1 LIRLPILL
9 VAIAVAVVAMAG
21 VPPAVAKTFVRT
33 DLDTLIENRMAEA
46 GIMGV
51 AAAVIVDREVVWTK
65 GYGFADYERT
75 RPFTPHT
82 VMNIGSITK
91 TFTGVAMMRAVQ
103 EGRLSL
109 DADINHY
116 LPFRLVNPHQ
126 PDAVITLRHLATHTS
141 GITDRPEVYHGCY
154 RWGGD
159 RPVPLADFLTGY
171 FKPGG
176 ANHSRD
182 NFLNERPGAVRE
194 YSNIGASL
202 AGWIVERAV
211 GASLPDYA
219 RQHIFTPLK
228 MTNTAWRLSEVKPGA
243 HSTLF
248 VPQNGTLIP
257 IQPYELTTY
266 PDGGVRSSVSDLSKF
281 FIALLSGGAYQGT
294 RILDAKMTAE
304 MTRFQFTDANRPTN
318 FPASEGNSGLFW
330 RTKFDGTRVG
340 HGGNDPGMIAD
351 MLADLD
357 GHVAVIL
364 FANTSLGGSDRRA
377 YGAIFDALWRHGES
391 QVAQKQGS
399 KAR

>member
-1 LIRLPILL
+1 MRFLTIL
-9 VAIAVAVVAMAG
+9 ATGAVVAFAAAPATSA
-21 VPPAVAKTFVRT
+21 PPPVTEVT
-33 DLDTLIENRMAEA
+33 LDTLIANRMADA

-51 AAAVIVDREVVWTK
+51 AAAVIVDHQVVWMK

-75 RPFTPHT
+75 RPFTPNT
-82 VMNIGSITK
+82 VMNIGSISK
-91 TFTGVAMMRAVQ
+91 TVTGVAMMHAVQ
-103 EGRLSL
+103 EGRLAL
-109 DADINHY
+109 DADINQY
-116 LPFRLVNPHQ
+116 LPFKVIHPHH

-141 GITDRPEVYHGCY
+141 GITDRPEAYHGCY
-154 RWGGD
+154 HWGGEK
-159 RPVPLADFLTGY
+159 PEPLGGFLTGY

-176 ANHSRD
+176 THYSPD

-219 RQHIFTPLK
+219 RRTIFAPLQ

-248 VPQNGTLIP
+248 VPQNGTVIP
-257 IQPYELTTY
+257 IQQYELTTY

-294 RILDAKMTAE
+294 RILDAKLAAE

-318 FPASEGNSGLFW
+318 YPASEGNSGLFW
-330 RTKFDGTRVG
+330 RTKFDGKRVG

-351 MLADLD
+351 MLADRS
-357 GHVAVIL
+357 GKIAVIL
-364 FANTSLGGSDRRA
+364 FTNTSLGGSDRRL
-377 YGAIFDALWRHGES
+377 YGQIFEALWAHGES
-391 QVAQKQGS
+391 V
-399 KAR
+399 KARAR